1 MLYNI
6 ILFILIIVI
15 IHFIWNYIKDTFTI
29 RKKKCI
35 NHEID
40 KYRQILEEYPFIVSP
55 APLPKEEEYP
65 HSLLEK
71 DLEMFLQNNI

>member
-6 ILFILIIVI
+6 ILFILIIII

-29 RKKKCI
+29 KKKKCI

-40 KYRQILEEYPFIVSP
+40 KYRQILEEYPLISSLEDEN
-55 APLPKEEEYP
+55 A
-65 HSLLEK
+65 LLEQ
-71 DLEMFLQNNI
+71 DLEMFLKNNI